1 MSNKLSITKK
11 LQILQKLSKAGE
23 SQSSVA
29 KIFGVS
35 RKTVQNVI
43 SNKELLKQ
51 ADQFGVNQNR
61 CQLKVG
67 QKFDDVN
74 KATYEWFVR
83 MREKHGEIPVV
94 ESVVCRKAI
103 QFASILEVNGFKTSK
118 GWFSC

>member
-1 MSNKLSITKK
+1 M
-11 LQILQKLSKAGE
+11 
-23 SQSSVA
+23 
-29 KIFGVS
+29 
-35 RKTVQNVI
+35 QNVI

-61 CQLKVG
+61 SQLKVG

-74 KATYEWFVR
+74 KATYEWFVW

-94 ESVVCRKAI
+94 ESVVCQKTI
-103 QFASILEVNGFKTSK
+103 QFASILEVNGFKLSK